1 MSAASVRETVWGFS
15 RREDFWFIERKMRQK
30 SRPVKRPAEEL
41 VKDIRRATRR
51 HARHRK

>member
-1 MSAASVRETVWGFS
+1 MSAASARETVWGFS

-30 SRPVKRPAEEL
+30 SGPVKRPAEEL